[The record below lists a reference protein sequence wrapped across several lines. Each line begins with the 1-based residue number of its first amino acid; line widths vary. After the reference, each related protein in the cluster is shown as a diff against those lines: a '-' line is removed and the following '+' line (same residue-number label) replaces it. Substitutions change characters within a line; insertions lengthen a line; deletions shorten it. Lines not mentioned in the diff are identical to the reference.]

1 MMKSPRFIL
10 HCRSV
15 PLIVVAVISG
25 LLASC
30 DRPDDRVVQGYVEG
44 EFVYVA
50 SPMAGA
56 LQNLS
61 VVRGAQVGVGAPL
74 FNLENG
80 YEKAGRDEAWRKVT
94 QARANLEDAKTGQR
108 PTELESIEAQI
119 DQARA
124 ALVLSQKDFERQD
137 LLAKSGVASKQDL
150 DRARSVRDQDQKRLT
165 QLESTLETAQ
175 LGAREDQIVAAEAA
189 LKAQEASLA
198 AADWSLCQKSQSSP
212 KEGLVFD
219 TLYREGDWVAAGKP
233 VIVLLP
239 PANIKVRAYVRQ
251 EKLGL
256 IHQGDSVSVFVDGVA
271 APYEGRITYISA
283 KSEFTPPVIYSQDMR
298 EKLVFLVEISFDPQI
313 AAKLHPGQPVDARFK
328 W

>member
-1 MMKSPRFIL
+1 MKSEDYSLRRRLVLSIL
-10 HCRSV
+10 
-15 PLIVVAVISG
+15 VAIGVLQS
-25 LLASC
+25 SC
-30 DRPDDRVVQGYVEG
+30 QRPDDRVVQGYVEG

-56 LQNLS
+56 LQTLS
-61 VVRGAQVGVGAPL
+61 VARGAQVREGAPL

-80 YEKAGRDEAWRKVT
+80 FEKAGRDEAWRKVG
-94 QARANLEDAKTGQR
+94 QARANLNDAKAGQR
-108 PTELESIEAQI
+108 PTELESIQAQI

-124 ALVLSQKDFERQD
+124 ALALSQKDFERQD
-137 LLAKSGVASKQDL
+137 ALAKSGVASKQDW
-150 DRARSVRDQDQKRLT
+150 DRARSARDQDQQRIS
-165 QLESTLETAQ
+165 QLESTLETAR
-175 LGAREDQIVAAEAA
+175 LGAREQQIVAAEAS
-189 LKAQEASLA
+189 LKAQRASLDA
-198 AADWSLCQKSQSSP
+198 AEWSLSQKSQSAP

-239 PANIKVRAYVRQ
+239 PANIKVRVFVPQ

-256 IHQGDSVSVFVDGVA
+256 IHHGDSVNVFVDGVA
-271 APYEGRITYISA
+271 GPYQGWITYISA

-298 EKLVFLVEISFDPQI
+298 QKLVFLVEISFDAKI

>member
-1 MMKSPRFIL
+1 MKDSVFKDRR
-10 HCRSV
+10 RSV
-15 PLIVVAVISG
+15 ST
-25 LLASC
+25 LLMAILALLNSC
-30 DRPDDRVVQGYVEG
+30 HRSDDHVVQGYVEG

-56 LQNLS
+56 LQTLF
-61 VVRGAQVGVGAPL
+61 VLRGAQVQEGAPL

-80 YEKAGRDEAWRKVT
+80 YEQAARDEAERKVA
-94 QARANLEDAKTGQR
+94 QAQANLDDVKTGQR
-108 PTELESIEAQI
+108 PTELQTLQAQL

-124 ALVLSQKDFERQD
+124 ALVLSQKEFGRQD
-137 LLAKSGVASKQDL
+137 ALSKSGVASKQDW
-150 DRARSVRDQDQKRLT
+150 DRARSARDQDQQHIT
-165 QLESTLETAQ
+165 QLEATLETAR
-175 LGAREDQIVAAEAA
+175 LGAREQQIVAAEAS
-189 LKAQEASLA
+189 LKAQMASLDA
-198 AADWSLCQKSQSSP
+198 AEWSLSQKNQSSP

-239 PANIKVRAYVRQ
+239 PANIKVRAFVAQ

-256 IHQGDSVSVFVDGVA
+256 IHQGDSVSVSVDGVTEA
-271 APYEGRITYISA
+271 YEGRISYISP

-298 EKLVFLVEISFDPQI
+298 EKLVFLVEISFDPKV

>member
-1 MMKSPRFIL
+1 MKDSVFKDRR
-10 HCRSV
+10 RSV
-15 PLIVVAVISG
+15 ST
-25 LLASC
+25 LLMAILALLNSC
-30 DRPDDRVVQGYVEG
+30 HRSDDRVVQGYVEG

-56 LQNLS
+56 LRTLF
-61 VVRGAQVGVGAPL
+61 VLRGAQVQEGAPL

-80 YEKAGRDEAWRKVT
+80 YEQAARDEAERKVA
-94 QARANLEDAKTGQR
+94 QAQANLDDVKTGQR
-108 PTELESIEAQI
+108 PTELQTLQAQL

-124 ALVLSQKDFERQD
+124 ALVLSQKEFGRQD
-137 LLAKSGVASKQDL
+137 ALSKSGVASKQDW
-150 DRARSVRDQDQKRLT
+150 DRARSARDQDQQHIT
-165 QLESTLETAQ
+165 QLEATLETAR
-175 LGAREDQIVAAEAA
+175 LGAREQQIVAAEAS
-189 LKAQEASLA
+189 LKAQMASLDA
-198 AADWSLCQKSQSSP
+198 AEWSLSQKNQSSP

-239 PANIKVRAYVRQ
+239 PANIKVRAFVAQ

-256 IHQGDSVSVFVDGVA
+256 IHQGDSVSVSVDGVTEA
-271 APYEGRITYISA
+271 YEGRISYISP

-298 EKLVFLVEISFDPQI
+298 EKLVFLVEISFDPKV

>member
-1 MMKSPRFIL
+1 MKGPRFI
-10 HCRSV
+10 HRCRSV
-15 PLIVVAVISG
+15 PFILIAICVLVT
-25 LLASC
+25 SC
-30 DRPDDRVVQGYVEG
+30 HRSDDRVVQGYVEG

-56 LQNLS
+56 LQTLS

-80 YEKAGRDEAWRKVT
+80 YEKAGRDEALRRVA
-94 QARANLEDAKTGQR
+94 QARANLDDAKTGQR
-108 PTELESIEAQI
+108 PTELESIKAQI
-119 DQARA
+119 DQASA
-124 ALVLSQKDFERQD
+124 AVVLSQKYFERQD
-137 LLAKSGVASKQDL
+137 LLVKSGVASKQDW
-150 DRARSVRDQDQKRLT
+150 DRARSARDQDQKRLT
-165 QLESTLETAQ
+165 QLESALETAQ
-175 LGAREDQIVAAEAA
+175 LGAREEQIVAAEAA

-198 AADWSLCQKSQSSP
+198 AADWSLSQKSQSSP

-239 PANIKVRAYVRQ
+239 PANIKVRAFVAQ

-256 IHQGDSVSVFVDGVA
+256 IHQGDSVSVLVDGVA
-271 APYEGRITYISA
+271 VPYEGRITYISA

-298 EKLVFLVEISFDPQI
+298 EKLVFLVEISFDPNI
-313 AAKLHPGQPVDARFK
+313 AARLHPGQPVDARFK

>member
-1 MMKSPRFIL
+1 MKSPDFIRRRRFVLPIL
-10 HCRSV
+10 IAIC
-15 PLIVVAVISG
+15 VVQS
-25 LLASC
+25 SC
-30 DRPDDRVVQGYVEG
+30 HRPDDRVVQGYVEG

-56 LQNLS
+56 LQTLS
-61 VVRGAQVGVGAPL
+61 AARGAQVREGAPL

-80 YEKAGRDEAWRKVT
+80 FEKAGRDEAWRKVA
-94 QARANLEDAKTGQR
+94 QARANLNDAKTGQR
-108 PTELESIEAQI
+108 PTELESIQAQI

-137 LLAKSGVASKQDL
+137 ALAKSGVASKQDW
-150 DRARSVRDQDQKRLT
+150 DRARSVRDQDQKHLT
-165 QLESTLETAQ
+165 QLESSMETAH
-175 LGAREDQIVAAEAA
+175 LGAREEQIAAAEAA

-198 AADWSLCQKSQSSP
+198 AAEWSLSQKVQNSP

-233 VIVLLP
+233 VIILLP
-239 PANIKVRAYVRQ
+239 PANIKVRAFVTE

-256 IHQGDSVSVFVDGVA
+256 IHQGDSVSISIDGVTT
-271 APYEGRITYISA
+271 PYEGRISYISP

-298 EKLVFLVEISFDPQI
+298 GKLVFLVEISFDPNV